1 MTDSS
6 SSEEES
12 VEEHITSLAAELL
25 QTHQALEI
33 EKNKE
38 GGTYILHIGQVH
50 IEIPHSNE
58 IEGDSVMEYFE
69 KTLKN
74 LHRLY
79 GPIIF
84 QGHHNHAPD
93 EEGTMFG

>member
-6 SSEEES
+6 SN
-12 VEEHITSLAAELL
+12 EEHITSLAAELL

-58 IEGDSVMEYFE
+58 IKGDGVMEYFE

-74 LHRLY
+74 LHKLY
-79 GPIIF
+79 GPIVF
-84 QGHHNHAPD
+84 QGHHHTPE

>member
-38 GGTYILHIGQVH
+38 NGAKS
-50 IEIPHSNE
+50 PAS
-58 IEGDSVMEYFE
+58 
-69 KTLKN
+69 
-74 LHRLY
+74 
-79 GPIIF
+79 
-84 QGHHNHAPD
+84 
-93 EEGTMFG
+93 

>member
-1 MTDSS
+1 MTDSLS
-6 SSEEES
+6 N
-12 VEEHITSLAAELL
+12 EEHITSLAAELL

-58 IEGDSVMEYFE
+58 IKGDGVMEYFE

-74 LHRLY
+74 LHKLY
-79 GPIIF
+79 GPIVF
-84 QGHHNHAPD
+84 QGHHTPN

>member
-6 SSEEES
+6 SNEES

-38 GGTYILHIGQVH
+38 DGTYILHIGQVH
-50 IEIPHSNE
+50 IEIPYSNE
-58 IEGDSVMEYFE
+58 MKGENVMEFFE

-74 LHRLY
+74 LHKLY

>member
-6 SSEEES
+6 SNEES

-38 GGTYILHIGQVH
+38 DGTYILHIGQVH
-50 IEIPHSNE
+50 IEIPYSNE
-58 IEGDSVMEYFE
+58 MKGENVMDFFE

-74 LHRLY
+74 LHKLY

-84 QGHHNHAPD
+84 QGHHHTPD